1 MDLPLQTLILLPIG
15 LGLLGF
21 IEPCTIGGH
30 LLFLDSQKRRSAPE
44 KISAVLV
51 FVAIRSLVA
60 GLFGALIAF
69 AGQRL
74 IGVQT
79 GIWLVFGSIYLV
91 VGLSFIA
98 GRAGLVKHRI
108 ELAPATWKRAQN
120 PAVLGL
126 AFGLNI
132 PACAAPILFGLLG
145 LAAATGTVLTG
156 FFMMFLFGL
165 FLSLPLVF
173 FAFIPRLA
181 GTLDRLAVKLSGMG
195 WVIGGVFILLG
206 LWSIW
211 FGLYVDPANWVGD
224 LWQTGS

>member
-1 MDLPLQTLILLPIG
+1 MDLPLQILILLPIG

-30 LLFLDSQKRRSAPE
+30 LLFLDSQKSRSQPE
-44 KISAVLV
+44 KISAVLI
-51 FVAIRSLVA
+51 FVAMRSLVA
-60 GLFGALIAF
+60 GLFGGLIAF
-69 AGQRL
+69 AGQWL

-79 GIWLVFGSIYLV
+79 GIWLVFGSIYLA
-91 VGLSFIA
+91 VGLAFFA
-98 GRAGLVKHRI
+98 GKAGLVKQRI
-108 ELAPATWKRAQN
+108 ELAPDAWKRVQN
-120 PAVLGL
+120 PVVLGL

-145 LAAATGTVLTG
+145 LAAATGTVFVG

-181 GTLDRLAVKLSGMG
+181 GTLDRLAVKLTGMG
-195 WVIGGVFILLG
+195 WVLGGVFVLLG

-224 LWQTGS
+224 LWPKGA

>member
-1 MDLPLQTLILLPIG
+1 MDIPLQTLILLPIG

-30 LLFLDSQKRRSAPE
+30 LLFLDSQKRRSTPG

-51 FVAIRSLVA
+51 FVAVRSLVA
-60 GLFGALIAF
+60 GLFGALTAF

-79 GIWLVFGSIYLV
+79 GIWLVFGSLYLV
-91 VGLSFIA
+91 VGLSFVA

-120 PAVLGL
+120 PVVLGL

-195 WVIGGVFILLG
+195 LVLGGVFILLG